1 MTGPAARA
9 ARELVDDAHAALPQ
23 PLPVDAPALAVALKD
38 EAAAAWGT
46 TPSRA
51 LRCAALLRDLQARH
65 GEPGVAPLAAW
76 AGGLAALV
84 EGRMADALAAFD
96 AAQAGLAALGRTHEA
111 AQTQV
116 PKLIALSVLGR
127 HDEALACAEVT
138 RAELLAAGDLR
149 SAGKV
154 EQNLGTM
161 LSRRDRHVEAE
172 TWFRR
177 AAVHAARAG
186 DRELSIRADIG
197 QANALTWQYRFDE
210 ALRINERARLR
221 AARHGHTVLSAHAH
235 QAIGRI
241 ELNRGRWP
249 VALREL
255 ATACRLLEQTG
266 ASPAQRIEAE
276 AALADAYLAVSLLP
290 EARTLYDRVIE
301 SAERLELP
309 TERAWALLQRAR
321 VDTRAGD
328 AALARAGYAEARALY
343 VEQDNPAALALAELG
358 AGALELA
365 EGDAAAAGAHAAR
378 ALAGL
383 AGQGILGWTLEARAL
398 QAAAQAA
405 TGDAGAARRGFETTL
420 AEGAAL
426 TDVVLACRRGLAGL
440 AWQRGDRAEA
450 RAQAQAV
457 LAEVDAARA
466 ALPGEAL
473 RSAVAGHAEAAHDLL
488 VRLALEDEH
497 DAAPAA
503 LLAAIDQGRARALA
517 AGAAPEALPDAGRT
531 ALQWARERWQA
542 ALAEGDT
549 DAARGLAAEVA
560 QREFALLEDA
570 RRARLADGGAA
581 TVPAQATLDPA
592 ALVAAL
598 APDEA
603 VLVYHRLA
611 DRLVACVATSAGIGR
626 QAWAVDALD
635 ERLRGLRLQLDALR
649 HGRRLPEHA
658 PRLLQR
664 VRQHLQAL
672 HALLWAPLVPLLRGR
687 RRVALVPHRALHY
700 VPFAALHDG
709 TQWLVETH
717 ELHLLP
723 NAGWMLRR
731 AAPARAPQRVL
742 ALGHGEA
749 TLPQVAAEVQAVAAA
764 YGAGTRLRLGHAAT
778 RGALAEDGAGCDLLH
793 LACHGQFRADNPLCS
808 WLALA
813 DGPLAA
819 YDLPA
824 LRLRSPL
831 VVLSACETG
840 RSRVAPG
847 DELLGWVRAF
857 LQSGSDSV
865 LASQWAVDDGS
876 TAELM
881 GELHR
886 RLAAGAAPAAA
897 LAAAQRRLA
906 AAGMHPFHWAAFA
919 LFGRG

>member
-1 MTGPAARA
+1 MPNPAARA
-9 ARELVDDAHAALPQ
+9 ARQLVDGADAPLPQ
-23 PLPVDAPALAVALKD
+23 PLPVGAAALAVALKD

-51 LRCAALLRDLQARH
+51 LRCAALLRALQQRH
-65 GEPGVAPLAAW
+65 AEPGVAALADW
-76 AGGLAALV
+76 AAGLAALV
-84 EGRMADALAAFD
+84 EGRMADALQCFD
-96 AAQAGLAALGRTHEA
+96 AAQAGLAALGRGHEA

-127 HDEALACAEVT
+127 HDEALACAEAT
-138 RAELLAAGDLR
+138 RAVFIAAGDLR

-161 LSRRDRHVEAE
+161 MSRRDRHAEAE
-172 TWFRR
+172 AWFRR

-221 AARHGHTVLSAHAH
+221 AARHGHTVLTAHAH

-249 VALREL
+249 LALREL

-290 EARTLYDRVIE
+290 EARALYDRVIE
-301 SAERLELP
+301 AAERLALP

-321 VDTRAGD
+321 VDARAGD
-328 AALARAGYAEARALY
+328 VLLARAGFATARALY
-343 VEQDNPAALALAELG
+343 LEQDNPAAQALAELG

-365 EGDAAAAGAHAAR
+365 QGDAAAAAAHAAR
-378 ALAGL
+378 ALHGL
-383 AGQGILGWTLEARAL
+383 AGRGILGWTLEARAL

-405 TGDAGAARRGFETTL
+405 AGDAEGARRGFEAVL

-426 TDVVLACRRGLAGL
+426 ADVTLAGRRGLAGL
-440 AWQRGDRAEA
+440 AWQRGDRVEA

-457 LAEVDAARA
+457 LAEVDAVRA
-466 ALPGEAL
+466 ALPEQAL

-488 VRLALEDEH
+488 VQLDL
-497 DAAPAA
+497 DAAAAPGA
-503 LLAAIDQGRARALA
+503 LLATIEQGRSRALA
-517 AGAAPEALPDAGRT
+517 AAAAPEVVPDAGRT
-531 ALQWARERWQA
+531 ALQWARERRQA
-542 ALAEGDT
+542 ALAEGDA
-549 DAARGLAAEVA
+549 DAAAALSAELAR
-560 QREFALLEDA
+560 REFALLEET
-570 RRARLADGGAA
+570 RRAQLTAA
-581 TVPAQATLDPA
+581 REPASPPASARLDPA

-603 VLVYHRLA
+603 VLVYHLLP
-611 DRLVACVATSAGIGR
+611 DRLVACVATAAGVRSHAWPIGG
-626 QAWAVDALD
+626 LD
-635 ERLRGLRLQLDALR
+635 ERLRGLQLQLDALR

-672 HALLWAPLVPLLRGR
+672 HALLWAPLAPLLQGR
-687 RRVALVPHRALHY
+687 PRVALVPHRALHY

-709 TQWLVETH
+709 TRWLVETH
-717 ELHLLP
+717 ELRLLP
-723 NAGWMLRR
+723 SAGWRLRPGT
-731 AAPARAPQRVL
+731 PARVPRQVL
-742 ALGHGEA
+742 ALGHGDA
-749 TLPQVAAEVQAVAAA
+749 ALPQVAAEVQAVAAV
-764 YGAGTRLRLGHAAT
+764 YGGGARVLLGAAAT
-778 RGALAEDGAGCDLLH
+778 RGALAELGPGCDLLH
-793 LACHGQFRADNPLCS
+793 LACHGQFRADNPWCS

-813 DGPLAA
+813 DGPLSV

-824 LRLRSPL
+824 LRLDAPL

-857 LQSGSDSV
+857 LRNGSAAV

-897 LAAAQRRLA
+897 LAAAQRGLA
-906 AAGMHPFHWAAFA
+906 AAGLHPFHWAAFA